1 MMEPEKTGRLPVMG
15 MLAALGIILTYIEI
29 PLPFVPPFMKIDVSD
44 VPAVIGLF
52 SMGLPAA
59 LFITAVKDI
68 IHLLVSQSL
77 GIGEVCNFFVS
88 LVYLTALRYIY
99 PRSRFMGWAAA
110 VSAMTAAAAFLN
122 LAVLLPLYFAAF
134 RIDEAQLLAI
144 PRSVGTPAADMT
156 DYLLMVII
164 PFNLIKGTAVAV
176 LSEFLKRRLAS
187 FFEEKYSQ

>member
-1 MMEPEKTGRLPVMG
+1 
-15 MLAALGIILTYIEI
+15 
-29 PLPFVPPFMKIDVSD
+29 
-44 VPAVIGLF
+44 
-52 SMGLPAA
+52 
-59 LFITAVKDI
+59 
-68 IHLLVSQSL
+68 
-77 GIGEVCNFFVS
+77 
-88 LVYLTALRYIY
+88 
-99 PRSRFMGWAAA
+99 MGWTAA

-144 PRSVGTPAADMT
+144 TRSVGTPAADMT

>member
-1 MMEPEKTGRLPVMG
+1 
-15 MLAALGIILTYIEI
+15 
-29 PLPFVPPFMKIDVSD
+29 MKIDVSD

-144 PRSVGTPAADMT
+144 TRSVGTPAADMT

>member
-1 MMEPEKTGRLPVMG
+1 
-15 MLAALGIILTYIEI
+15 
-29 PLPFVPPFMKIDVSD
+29 
-44 VPAVIGLF
+44 
-52 SMGLPAA
+52 MGLPAA

-99 PRSRFMGWAAA
+99 PRSRFMGWTAA

-144 PRSVGTPAADMT
+144 TRSVGTPTADMT

>member
-15 MLAALGIILTYIEI
+15 MLAALGIILTYIEV

-59 LFITAVKDI
+59 LFITA
-68 IHLLVSQSL
+68 QSL

-99 PRSRFMGWAAA
+99 PRSRFMGWTAA

-134 RIDEAQLLAI
+134 RINEAQ
-144 PRSVGTPAADMT
+144 PADMT

>member
-68 IHLLVSQSL
+68 IHLLVS
-77 GIGEVCNFFVS
+77 
-88 LVYLTALRYIY
+88 
-99 PRSRFMGWAAA
+99 RSRFMGWTAA

-144 PRSVGTPAADMT
+144 TRSVGTPAADMT

>member
-15 MLAALGIILTYIEI
+15 MLAALGIILTYIEV

-99 PRSRFMGWAAA
+99 PRSRFMGWTAA

-134 RIDEAQLLAI
+134 RIT
-144 PRSVGTPAADMT
+144 RSVGTPAADMT